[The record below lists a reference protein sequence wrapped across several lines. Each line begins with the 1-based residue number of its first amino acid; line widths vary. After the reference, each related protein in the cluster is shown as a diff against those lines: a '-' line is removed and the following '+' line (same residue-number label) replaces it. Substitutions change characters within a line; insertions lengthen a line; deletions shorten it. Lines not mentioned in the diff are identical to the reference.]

1 VSLSPLASRF
11 VAAIGAADV
20 LVGVDEASSRVP
32 GLEGLPV
39 ADLRGAARLAPDLV
53 LVDAAPDPGDE
64 AAQALADRG
73 AEVREFAPHD
83 LEDALVLAR
92 DLAERL
98 VGAARA
104 SEFERR
110 LTRPLAAI
118 GGESFGQPR
127 LRVVG
132 VVSLDHLEVAGGHSF
147 ETDLIEIA
155 GATSVTHADELPRL
169 AVGAEQWLELRPDLI
184 LVITRRELAPEERAA
199 ALAVLP
205 SDPLVSFF
213 VIESEH
219 FWLED
224 ALEPARRL
232 RTLIASASRG
242 AGA

>member
-1 VSLSPLASRF
+1 
-11 VAAIGAADV
+11 V
-20 LVGVDEASSRVP
+20 LVAVDEASSRVP
-32 GLEGLPV
+32 GLEGIPV
-39 ADLRGAARLAPDLV
+39 ADLAAAARLGPDLV
-53 LVDAAPDPGDE
+53 LVDAAPDPGG
-64 AAQALADRG
+64 AAARALAEQG
-73 AEVREFAPHD
+73 TEVREFAPHD

-92 DLAERL
+92 NLAERL
-98 VGAARA
+98 AGAARA

-127 LRVVG
+127 LRVVA
-132 VVSLDHLEVAGGHSF
+132 VVSLDPLELAGGHSF

-169 AVGAEQWLELRPDLI
+169 AVREELWPELRPDLI
-184 LVITRRELAPEERAA
+184 LVITRRELAPEERVA

-232 RTLIASASRG
+232 RTLIVSASRG
-242 AGA
+242 TGA